1 MKNETAVSQ
10 FVIDEFIIA
19 EECQTPFF
27 FFFIEKNDSSL
38 SSEYSSTLLLAQK
51 GK

>member
-27 FFFIEKNDSSL
+27 FFIEKNDSSL